1 MKKAYFILFLGMI
14 STEISAQKT
23 LDFRNEFSTQLG
35 GYQGDAMPNTYFF
48 RQKYTR
54 WFTQNLGVS
63 VSNMRTNQTTD
74 IPAEFFRNRNT
85 TQLAK
90 LRQTSNRYLDLSL
103 ATKFAFKNHE
113 LRFSGGLSA
122 NRYYQMQVSEQEYF
136 ADLQQKVLRKYN
148 AAEVKVENL
157 ILPQLSIGYAYKFSP
172 RWSAGLNA
180 QKYFGK
186 YPATNLGVLVNYH
199 FNISADSLGFNEDK
213 NEKITYGI
221 LGGIGF
227 SGSFSERR
235 LQKRLILPYF
245 GFFAEK
251 RLGLT
256 WKTRIELYYAQ
267 RGVNYIS
274 KVVGNNTYLPTRY
287 QSNFIQIPIL
297 FKNEFAYKWNY
308 FFGPQFSTFFGGKY
322 SSNNEKQEISNQG
335 SLTLGSTLG
344 MGYDIMPKLSLE
356 TRFAFDII
364 SFGPSIRATGFGIND
379 FRFGLSRKF

>member
-1 MKKAYFILFLGMI
+1 
-14 STEISAQKT
+14 
-23 LDFRNEFSTQLG
+23 
-35 GYQGDAMPNTYFF
+35 MPNTYFF
-48 RQKYTR
+48 RQKYTH
-54 WFTQNLGVS
+54 WFTQNIGVS
-63 VSNMRTNQTTD
+63 LSNMRSNQTFD
-74 IPAEFFRNRNT
+74 IPFENYQTLNT
-85 TQLAK
+85 ENIAK
-90 LRQTSNRYLDLSL
+90 LRQTNNRYLDLSF
-103 ATKFAFKNHE
+103 ATKFSFKNHE
-113 LRFSGGLSA
+113 FRFSGGLSA
-122 NRYYQMQVSEQEYF
+122 NKRYQMQVSEKQYF
-136 ADLQQKVLRKYN
+136 ADLQQTVLTKYN
-148 AAEVKVENL
+148 AAEVKVENSM
-157 ILPQLSIGYAYKFSP
+157 LPQLSIGYTYKFSP
-172 RWSAGLNA
+172 RWSVGVNA

-186 YPATNLGVLVNYH
+186 YPATNMGLSVNYH
-199 FNISADSLGFNEDK
+199 FNISADSLGFNENK

-227 SGSFSERR
+227 SGSFSQRNI
-235 LQKRLILPYF
+235 QKRFIFPYF

-267 RGVNYIS
+267 RGVNYTY
-274 KVVGNNTYLPTRY
+274 KVVGNTTYLPTKF

-322 SSNNEKQEISNQG
+322 SLNNEKQEIRNQG

-344 MGYDIMPKLSLE
+344 IGYDISPKLSLE

-364 SFGPSIRATGFGIND
+364 SFGSSINATGFGIND